1 MEPVAAQWGWKPV
14 FVFAAAFACLAA
26 VVASFVPARARTTAP
41 PKLSLQP
48 LKGARKL
55 GMLHVSLMIGMGF
68 GTMVTFA
75 QPYAL
80 SLGVENVS
88 QLFVGYTL
96 AAAFVLILLG
106 GLADRI
112 GRERVALGAMLAYT
126 AVLAG
131 AAWLE
136 PGTLFFF
143 GAGLGLAHGFIYPAL
158 NAMLLDDT
166 DAGRRG
172 LVMVVYNGS
181 FQLGFAVS
189 ALSFGWVAE
198 RFGYPAVFVTCAALS
213 ATGVLVLAALARS
226 THPPDFGL
234 SETFES
240 GSR

>member
-1 MEPVAAQWGWKPV
+1 
-14 FVFAAAFACLAA
+14 
-26 VVASFVPARARTTAP
+26 
-41 PKLSLQP
+41 
-48 LKGARKL
+48 
-55 GMLHVSLMIGMGF
+55 MGF

-96 AAAFVLILLG
+96 AAAFVRILLG

-213 ATGVLVLAALARS
+213 ATGGLVLAAVARS